1 MVHDTKKTATQY
13 GNAHMVY
20 SMQTKCLVHYFIY
33 INAREYR
40 RGNQK
45 WTIQRNCQ
53 HMAHKT
59 KTNKKTN
66 KQNKTKPKKKPTTQY
81 MLDTLPL
88 TEYTYIIEK
97 Y

>member
-45 WTIQRNCQ
+45 WTIQINCQ
-53 HMAHKT
+53 HRGYKT
-59 KTNKKTN
+59 KKNQTKTQHN
-66 KQNKTKPKKKPTTQY
+66 
-81 MLDTLPL
+81 M
-88 TEYTYIIEK
+88 
-97 Y
+97 